1 MKKINQL
8 SFVVLMALVTLSACT
23 MQKRVYNR
31 GFHIEWLESKGSD
44 KVTAVHAKKAEKK
57 QGQTSEQTLASTSE
71 NNEKTELIDLTIQE
85 TKTVMNVV
93 KENNNNT
100 VSAPKVFFKS
110 NKIAEKMLAKESN
123 TFAKPIMKA
132 AVKKMTKPNKTADA
146 DMILL
151 YVLCVFIPPLAVG
164 LATDW
169 ESTPVISNILW
180 CFLCGLPGIIHA
192 FIVVNREA

>member
-8 SFVVLMALVTLSACT
+8 TFVVLLALVTLSSCT

-31 GFHIEWLESKGSD
+31 GFHIEWFESKGSD
-44 KVTAVHAKKAEKK
+44 KVAAVQAKKAEKK
-57 QGQTSEQTLASTSE
+57 QNSAKEQSLASTSE
-71 NNEKTELIDLTIQE
+71 NNTKTESTDLTIQE

-100 VSAPKVFFKS
+100 ISAPKVFFKS
-110 NKIAEKMLAKESN
+110 NKMTEKMLTKKAN

-132 AVKKMTKPNKTADA
+132 AVKQMAKPNKTADA

-151 YVLCVFIPPLAVG
+151 YVLCIFIPPLAVG

-169 ESTPVISNILW
+169 DTTPVISNILW
-180 CFLCGLPGIIHA
+180 CLLCGLPGIIHA
-192 FIVVNREA
+192 FIVVSREA

>member
-1 MKKINQL
+1 MRKINQL
-8 SFVVLMALVTLSACT
+8 SVLVLLALVTLSACT

-31 GFHIEWLESKGSD
+31 GFHLEWFESKGSD
-44 KVTAVHAKKAEKK
+44 KVATVQAKKAEKK
-57 QGQTSEQTLASTSE
+57 QNSSNEQTLESTSE
-71 NNEKTELIDLTIQE
+71 NNAKTESMYLIIQE
-85 TKTVMNVV
+85 TKTVMSVV
-93 KENNNNT
+93 KENNKNT
-100 VSAPKVFFKS
+100 VSAHKVFFKS
-110 NKIAEKMLAKESN
+110 TKIAEKMLAKKSN

-132 AVKKMTKPNKTADA
+132 AVKQMTKPNKTADA

-151 YVLCVFIPPLAVG
+151 YVLCIFIPPLAVG

-180 CFLCGLPGIIHA
+180 CLLCGLPGIIHA

>member
-1 MKKINQL
+1 MDL
-8 SFVVLMALVTLSACT
+8 S
-23 MQKRVYNR
+23 
-31 GFHIEWLESKGSD
+31 
-44 KVTAVHAKKAEKK
+44 
-57 QGQTSEQTLASTSE
+57 
-71 NNEKTELIDLTIQE
+71 IQE
-85 TKTVMNVV
+85 TKTVMSVV
-93 KENNNNT
+93 KENNKNT

-110 NKIAEKMLAKESN
+110 TKIAEKMLAKKSN

-132 AVKKMTKPNKTADA
+132 AVKQMTKPNKTADA

-151 YVLCVFIPPLAVG
+151 YVLCIFIPPLAVG

-180 CFLCGLPGIIHA
+180 CLLCGLPGIIHA

>member
-8 SFVVLMALVTLSACT
+8 SVVVLLALVTLSACT

-31 GFHIEWLESKGSD
+31 GFHIEWFESKGSD
-44 KVTAVHAKKAEKK
+44 KVATVQAKKAEKK
-57 QGQTSEQTLASTSE
+57 QNSANEQTLASTSE
-71 NNEKTELIDLTIQE
+71 NNAKTESMDLSIQE
-85 TKTVMNVV
+85 TKTVMSVV
-93 KENNNNT
+93 KENNKNT

-110 NKIAEKMLAKESN
+110 TKIAEKMLAKKSN

-132 AVKKMTKPNKTADA
+132 AVKQMTKPNKTADA

-151 YVLCVFIPPLAVG
+151 YVLCIFIPPLAVG

-180 CFLCGLPGIIHA
+180 CLLCGLPGIIHA